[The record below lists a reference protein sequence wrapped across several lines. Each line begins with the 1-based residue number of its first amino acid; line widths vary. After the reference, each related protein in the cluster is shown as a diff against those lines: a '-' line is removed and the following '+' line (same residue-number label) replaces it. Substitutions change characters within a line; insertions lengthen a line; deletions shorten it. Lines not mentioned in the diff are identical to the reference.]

1 VFTGINHLCIATRDL
16 DRAVRTWAD
25 RYGVGPWSIYTK
37 DPSNMTASVHG
48 TPTEFAMRVA
58 LAALPSGT
66 RIEIIEPLDDRSPYA
81 ESLAANGG
89 RDHLH
94 HVRFDV
100 AGYDD
105 AAARL
110 RALGPAEILDAR
122 FAGSGGSFAG
132 TYFATEDELGLTVEV
147 GGAPV
152 GFAMPPPER
161 VYPESTSPAAS
172 NAGSSTASPP

>member
-1 VFTGINHLCIATRDL
+1 VFTGINHVCIATRDL
-16 DRAVRTWAD
+16 DRAVRVWAD

-37 DPSNMTASVHG
+37 DGSNMTAAVHG
-48 TPTEFAMRVA
+48 APTEFAMRVA
-58 LAALPSGT
+58 LASLPSGA
-66 RIEIIEPLDDRSPYA
+66 RIEIIEPLDDGSPYA
-81 ESLAANGG
+81 QSLAANGG
-89 RDHLH
+89 ADHVH

-100 AGYDD
+100 ADYDA

-110 RALGPAEILDAR
+110 RGLGLTEIMDAR
-122 FAGSGGSFAG
+122 FAGAGGSFAG
-132 TYFATEDELGLTVEV
+132 TYFATQSDLGLVVEV
-147 GGAPV
+147 GGAPA